1 MSNYG
6 SFMSRFDTKSRF
18 ILGAL
23 TWLVVVTSAHAY
35 LNVDWA
41 SVLND
46 YVPGETRKLNVAF
59 IAVTCHLACPVTDYI
74 SKFSKAGEIFL
85 PRMFQG
91 FPEIKEALIA
101 NKMQAAFIVA
111 PLAIALKSQ
120 GVPIKIV
127 YLGHRYGSA
136 FVVRKDGPI
145 RTFADV
151 RGKTI
156 AVPSRF
162 SDERL
167 MVFKAMKVWGVNP
180 KDVKIVE
187 MAPPDVAGAL
197 AAKAIDGF
205 SMGEPFPSQAEMGG
219 FGRVLFH
226 AQEYWPDYMSCVLVV
241 REDIINSRP
250 EAVQILVDGVARSG
264 LWLEKG
270 KPYRENAADFVG
282 RFYYNQ
288 KPALLQWALTKP
300 ITRVQ
305 YNNLA
310 PRKADFDLVRDLM
323 IETGVL
329 TRKIEFEEY
338 TDSRFS
344 DRAAIQT
351 AWRYEPG
358 TASAQ

>member
-1 MSNYG
+1 MKLKA
-6 SFMSRFDTKSRF
+6 R
-18 ILGAL
+18 ILVLAFG
-23 TWLVVVTSAHAY
+23 WLGLISCLHAY
-35 LNVDWA
+35 LNVNWA
-41 SVLND
+41 SILND
-46 YVPGETRKLNVAF
+46 YVPAAQRKFNVAF
-59 IAVTCHLACPVTDYI
+59 IPVTCHLACPVTDYI

-91 FPEIKEALIA
+91 FPEIKEALIS

-136 FVVRKDGPI
+136 VVVRKDGPI
-145 RTFADV
+145 KTFADM
-151 RGKTI
+151 RGRTI
-156 AVPSRF
+156 AIPSRF

-167 MVFKAMKVWGVNP
+167 LVFRAMKVWGI
-180 KDVKIVE
+180 KESEIKMVE

-197 AAKAIDGF
+197 AAKAIDAF

-226 AQEYWPDYMSCVLVV
+226 AREYWPDYMSCVLVV
-241 REDIINSRP
+241 RQDMIDSRP
-250 EAVQILVDGVARSG
+250 EAVQTLVDGIARSG
-264 LWLEKG
+264 LWLGKG
-270 KPYRENAADFVG
+270 KAYRDDAADFVG

-288 KPALLQWALTKP
+288 KPALLEWALTKP
-300 ITRVQ
+300 LNRVM
-305 YNNLA
+305 YNELG

-329 TRKIEFEEY
+329 NKKIEFEEY
-338 TDSRFS
+338 TDTRFA
-344 DRAAIQT
+344 DRASIQT
-351 AWRYEPG
+351 AWKYEIG
-358 TASAQ
+358 TASAE